1 MSKPGP
7 TTSLASTAHGRAV
20 SELRPAT
27 IEDHARELASR
38 ESDGLTVVL
47 RWHPREDA
55 VTLAVSDS
63 RRGDQFELAV
73 ASDRALEAFYHPFAH
88 AAWEGGR
95 AS

>member
-1 MSKPGP
+1 MSKPDP
-7 TTSLASTAHGRAV
+7 TTILASTARGRAM
-20 SELRPAT
+20 SELRLAT
-27 IEDHARELASR
+27 IKNYARELASR

-88 AAWEGGR
+88 AAWEDGR